1 MDHKNNKNAQKL
13 MRENKLLRQQAKLN
27 SISDKNTKIEQP
39 LVNRDIASR
48 AALMGL
54 IDKTHNQ
61 TRDLYKVFGYTK
73 SPQVEDYIGRF
84 MRQDIANRI
93 VSAYPNACWGH
104 LPKITD
110 DQTEIDESEFE
121 IQVNKLFKNKK
132 VLSYIKRLDILAGLG
147 HFGVLFIGV
156 RDGKKESEPLE
167 GNITS
172 EDILFLAPYSE
183 VNTSIESYDDNPQ
196 SERFGLPLM
205 YNLETGGYGDGY
217 SSTPSSIMPTR
228 TFKVHHSRIIHV
240 ADGMLENDVMGTP
253 RLEKVVN
260 RLIDLEK
267 ITGGSAETFF
277 LNARGGLHM
286 NQDPDTNISDPTLL
300 ENRMEDFTNNL
311 TRYLRTKGFDV
322 SPLNF
327 NVADPKNHFDVITSL
342 ISAATGIPRRI
353 LLGAEQG
360 QLASTQDENNWLS
373 RVMDRQIDFCEPIIL
388 RPIIDWCL
396 RNGVLPEPIDNEYEI
411 IWPDMRTV
419 SDMEKAD
426 IAIKR
431 TQALSQ
437 YTDAQGAELIM
448 PPEQFFEDILSL
460 EYKEDSLPDADDF
473 DIVDGE
479 E

>member
-1 MDHKNNKNAQKL
+1 MDPKNNKNDQKL
-13 MRENKLLRQQAKLN
+13 MRENKLLRQQVKLN
-27 SISDKNTKIEQP
+27 GILGEKTENEQP
-39 LVNRDIASR
+39 LINRDIASR
-48 AALMGL
+48 AAMMGL

-61 TRDLYKVFGYTK
+61 TRDLYKVFGYK
-73 SPQVEDYIGRF
+73 KNVQVEEYIGRF

-93 VSAYPNACWGH
+93 VSAYPSSCWSN

-110 DQTEIDESEFE
+110 DKTEVDESEFE

-132 VLSYIKRLDILAGLG
+132 LLSYIKRLDILSGLG
-147 HFGVLFIGV
+147 HFGVMFIGV

-167 GNITS
+167 GNIS
-172 EDILFLAPYSE
+172 PEDILFLSPYSE
-183 VNTSIESYDDNPQ
+183 VNTSIESYENDPQ

-205 YNLETGGYGDGY
+205 YNLETGGYGDGF
-217 SSTPSSIMPTR
+217 SSTPSSMMPTR

-240 ADGMLENDVMGTP
+240 AEGTLENDVMGTP

-277 LNARGGLHM
+277 LNSRGGLHM
-286 NQDPDTNISDPTLL
+286 NQAPDTNISDPTML
-300 ENRMEDFTNNL
+300 EDRMEDFTNNL

-322 SPLNF
+322 NPLNF

-353 LLGAEQG
+353 LLGSEQG
-360 QLASTQDENNWLS
+360 QLASAQDENNWLT
-373 RVMDRQIDFCEPIIL
+373 RVMDRQIDFCEPNIL
-388 RPIIDWCL
+388 RPIVDWCL
-396 RNGVLPEPIDNEYEI
+396 RNGVLPSPINNEYEI
-411 IWPDMRTV
+411 IWPDMRSV

-437 YTDAQGAELIM
+437 YTQANGSELIM